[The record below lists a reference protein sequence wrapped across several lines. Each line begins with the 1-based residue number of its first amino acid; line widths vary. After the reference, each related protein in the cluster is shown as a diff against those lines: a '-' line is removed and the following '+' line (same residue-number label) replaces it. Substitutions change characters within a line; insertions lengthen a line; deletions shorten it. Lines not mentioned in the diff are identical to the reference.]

1 MRDLILLGVTTG
13 FFVLC
18 ALYISL
24 CDRIIGPDNDE
35 TINAEGAGR

>member
-18 ALYISL
+18 ALYINL
-24 CDRIIGPDNDE
+24 CDRIIGPDPDE
-35 TINAEGAGR
+35 NINTEGTGR